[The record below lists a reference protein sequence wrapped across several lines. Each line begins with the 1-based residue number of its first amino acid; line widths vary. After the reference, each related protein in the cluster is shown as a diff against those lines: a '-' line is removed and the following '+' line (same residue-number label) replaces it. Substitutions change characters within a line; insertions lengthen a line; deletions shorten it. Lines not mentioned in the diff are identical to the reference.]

1 MGPKRLRKP
10 MRRSAWRRLMARWT
24 PQKSRQEGARGGES
38 FSSRM
43 RRGGGGGEVEFCVAH
58 GAEELGVGG
67 GAASGDGAKGA
78 ALAEEAAEVEGR
90 AGIGGGLRFVHKD
103 SSAREAGHSGPGW
116 ASR

>member
-24 PQKSRQEGARGGES
+24 PQKSRQEGA
-38 FSSRM
+38 
-43 RRGGGGGEVEFCVAH
+43 GGGGEVEFFVAH
-58 GAEELGVGG
+58 AAEELGVGG

-103 SSAREAGHSGPGW
+103 SSEREAGHSWPAW
-116 ASR
+116 SDALIDNKRVKRR